1 MLHTLCLATYVNL
14 YALRREP
21 CSLYL
26 SFVRNARELRLAYV
40 WRLTVGCTLS
50 LMSTTVHASKILK
63 AHVVRVCLA
72 DFVSRAW
79 SPCFTPPGAL
89 LAPQWPRT
97 TMCVSLFAAVLGVV
111 STKRVALVT
120 GANKGIGKEVA
131 RLLGAL
137 PDHAVVL
144 GCRNEQLGVAAAAEL
159 QVQLVNQGRRAL
171 HVGLP
176 LTDTTPF
183 RHRRKGATPPTAGW
197 T

>member
-1 MLHTLCLATYVNL
+1 MFVWPTRIAMESSF
-14 YALRREP
+14 YAPRRP
-21 CSLYL
+21 GG
-26 SFVRNARELRLAYV
+26 AGAAIREA
-40 WRLTVGCTLS
+40 
-50 LMSTTVHASKILK
+50 
-63 AHVVRVCLA
+63 
-72 DFVSRAW
+72 
-79 SPCFTPPGAL
+79 
-89 LAPQWPRT
+89 
-97 TMCVSLFAAVLGVV
+97 MCVSLFAAVLGVV

>member
-1 MLHTLCLATYVNL
+1 MALDSRL
-14 YALRREP
+14 YAG
-21 CSLYL
+21 S
-26 SFVRNARELRLAYV
+26 N
-40 WRLTVGCTLS
+40 
-50 LMSTTVHASKILK
+50 VHYGTRMDDTRP
-63 AHVVRVCLA
+63 HVVRV
-72 DFVSRAW
+72 
-79 SPCFTPPGAL
+79 
-89 LAPQWPRT
+89 APAPTSIR
-97 TMCVSLFAAVLGVV
+97 AAVLAPRRPVGGDDAMSVPLIAAVLASGVV

-144 GCRNEQLGVAAAAEL
+144 GCRNEQLGMAVAAEL
-159 QVQLVNQGRRAL
+159 QVQLVNQGRHAL

-176 LTDTTPF
+176 LTDTTLSHTALS

>member
-1 MLHTLCLATYVNL
+1 MFVFVWPTYPGNGVL
-14 YALRREP
+14 
-21 CSLYL
+21 
-26 SFVRNARELRLAYV
+26 
-40 WRLTVGCTLS
+40 
-50 LMSTTVHASKILK
+50 
-63 AHVVRVCLA
+63 VVRP
-72 DFVSRAW
+72 RR
-79 SPCFTPPGAL
+79 PGGAAVPV
-89 LAPQWPRT
+89 APT
-97 TMCVSLFAAVLGVV
+97 AMCVSVFAAVLGVV

-171 HVGLP
+171 RVGLP
-176 LTDTTPF
+176 LIDTTPL
-183 RHRRKGATPPTAGW
+183 RHRQKGATPPTAGW

>member
-1 MLHTLCLATYVNL
+1 MAVDSGLYPASDVYYGTVQYRKLSERTWLCLSGRLVSGVL
-14 YALRREP
+14 FYA
-21 CSLYL
+21 
-26 SFVRNARELRLAYV
+26 
-40 WRLTVGCTLS
+40 
-50 LMSTTVHASKILK
+50 
-63 AHVVRVCLA
+63 
-72 DFVSRAW
+72 
-79 SPCFTPPGAL
+79 PGAL
-89 LAPQWPRT
+89 VAPRSAK
-97 TMCVSLFAAVLGVV
+97 MCVSLFAAVLGVV
-111 STKRVALVT
+111 LKRVALVT

-183 RHRRKGATPPTAGW
+183 RHRRRGATPPTAGW

>member
-1 MLHTLCLATYVNL
+1 M
-14 YALRREP
+14 
-21 CSLYL
+21 
-26 SFVRNARELRLAYV
+26 
-40 WRLTVGCTLS
+40 
-50 LMSTTVHASKILK
+50 
-63 AHVVRVCLA
+63 
-72 DFVSRAW
+72 
-79 SPCFTPPGAL
+79 
-89 LAPQWPRT
+89 
-97 TMCVSLFAAVLGVV
+97 VSLFAAAVLGVV

>member
-1 MLHTLCLATYVNL
+1 MPV
-14 YALRREP
+14 
-21 CSLYL
+21 
-26 SFVRNARELRLAYV
+26 
-40 WRLTVGCTLS
+40 
-50 LMSTTVHASKILK
+50 
-63 AHVVRVCLA
+63 
-72 DFVSRAW
+72 
-79 SPCFTPPGAL
+79 
-89 LAPQWPRT
+89 APT
-97 TMCVSLFAAVLGVV
+97 AMCVSVFAAVLGVV

-144 GCRNEQLGVAAAAEL
+144 GCRNAQLGVAAAAEL